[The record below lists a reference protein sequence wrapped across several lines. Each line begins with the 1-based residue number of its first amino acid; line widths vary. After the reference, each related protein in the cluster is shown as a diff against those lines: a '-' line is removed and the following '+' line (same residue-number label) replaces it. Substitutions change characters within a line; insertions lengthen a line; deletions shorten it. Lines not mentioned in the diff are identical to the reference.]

1 MLKIVND
8 DCLKWLKEQQDNSI
22 DLIITSPPYNLHG
35 KGGEFQ
41 IKTYDD
47 DLPEIEYQELQI
59 EVLNECYRVLKPTG
73 LMFYNHK
80 NRYIKSEMISPLQWI
95 YRSKMSIRQE
105 IIWNRLSTV
114 DFNRNRFA
122 TLTERVYILQK
133 DSQKSFRF
141 KQEAVKFND
150 IWNIA
155 RPTPKENFTH
165 DATFP
170 VELIYRIIN
179 SIDCSDW
186 SDKFLVDIY
195 GGTGTTAQASN
206 TFNFKEVIMVE
217 LDKQWN
223 DIIEFKYKNKDY
235 TREPLP
241 TINSKY
247 SKPLSK
253 QQYKLF
259 E

>member
-1 MLKIVND
+1 MLTIINN
-8 DCLKWLKEQQDNSI
+8 DCLKWLKEQEDNSI

-47 DLPEIEYQELQI
+47 DLPEQEYQELQI
-59 EVLNECYRVLKPTG
+59 EVLNECFRVLKPTG

-80 NRYIKSEMISPLQWI
+80 NRYIRSEMISPLQWI
-95 YRSKMSIRQE
+95 YKSKMSVRQE

-133 DSQKSFRF
+133 DKDKSFRF
-141 KQEAVKFND
+141 KQTAVKFND

-170 VELIYRIIN
+170 VELVYRIIN
-179 SIDCSDW
+179 SIDTNW
-186 SDKFLVDIY
+186 EDKVLVDIY

-217 LDKQWN
+217 LDSQWN

-235 TREPLP
+235 QRELLP
-241 TINSKY
+241 TIDNKY
-247 SKPLSK
+247 KTPLHRQMKS
-253 QQYKLF
+253 LF
-259 E
+259 D

>member
-1 MLKIVND
+1 MLKIVNN
-8 DCLKWLKEQQDNSI
+8 DCLKWLKEQPDNSI

-35 KGGEFQ
+35 KGGDVQ

-47 DLPEIEYQELQI
+47 NLHEIEYQQLQI
-59 EVLNECYRVLKPTG
+59 EVLNECYRVLKPSG

-80 NRYIKSEMISPLQWI
+80 NRYINGNMISPLMWI
-95 YRSKMSIRQE
+95 HLSSFTIRQE
-105 IIWNRLSTV
+105 IIWNKLSTV
-114 DFNRNRFA
+114 NFNRNRFA

-155 RPTPKENFTH
+155 RPTPKENFTY

-186 SDKFLVDIY
+186 SDKVLVDIY

-241 TINSKY
+241 TIDSKY
-247 SKPLSK
+247 SKPLDKVQS
-253 QQYKLF
+253 KLF
-259 E
+259 D